1 MRPMRNTGKQNETP
15 LQRRSFLITC
25 WQEQDSAGGG
35 VKWRFNLETP
45 ARDDR
50 KLFID
55 LSGVMDEIKRSL
67 DRISN
72 HEK

>member
-1 MRPMRNTGKQNETP
+1 MDNTEKRNQP
-15 LQRRSFLITC
+15 SLQRRSFLITC

-45 ARDDR
+45 AMDER

-55 LSGVMDEIKRSL
+55 LMGVMDEIKKSL
-67 DRISN
+67 DRISDL
-72 HEK
+72 EK